1 MSRGGGSLR
10 LRGLSKLVISH
21 NFRGR
26 VCQTR
31 VLMSS
36 KQPQHVDDMDVMRR
50 AEIQEMSTEDR
61 DMVEDM
67 MADYG
72 MDFETLTHYSSSLIN
87 LSIVLFPH
95 SLYVYMTKCKTK
107 HGT

>member
-1 MSRGGGSLR
+1 MSRGSGSLR
-10 LRGLSKLVISH
+10 LRGLSKSVISH
-21 NFRGR
+21 NFRGHVR
-26 VCQTR
+26 QTC
-31 VLMSS
+31 VLTSS
-36 KQPQHVDDMDVMRR
+36 KQPQRVDDMGVMRR
-50 AEIQEMSTEDR
+50 AEIQEDR

-72 MDFETLTHYSSSLIN
+72 MAFETLTHYSSSLIN